1 MLLIWETEFVGRLV
15 GRLWEIICCLEG
27 QRWTNTNGNMGRQ
40 KNEMNFLERTHQ
52 FSRLVANRIWLA
64 ILVIPC
70 SHPGTARLVPSKW
83 LGYYSEFPYSW
94 FFLSNPPA
102 FLEKAFF
109 YYLMV
114 LCFKSVQVSPES
126 SYFFFFSIQYHL
138 QPIVF
143 LSKGCALYEVG
154 SSKLATCVYL
164 LSNSLSTFSDG

>member
-15 GRLWEIICCLEG
+15 GRQWEIICCLEG

-83 LGYYSEFPYSW
+83 LGYYSEFPSRESVFLLFDGTLFQIRASFARKFIFLFFLNPISSSANRFPLKRMCSLWSW
-94 FFLSNPPA
+94 FIETGN
-102 FLEKAFF
+102 
-109 YYLMV
+109 
-114 LCFKSVQVSPES
+114 LCLFIK
-126 SYFFFFSIQYHL
+126 
-138 QPIVF
+138 
-143 LSKGCALYEVG
+143 
-154 SSKLATCVYL
+154 
-164 LSNSLSTFSDG
+164 